1 LAMKYIKFL
10 LNIHSGKGRYIEIDA
25 LRAFAI
31 LLMVFY
37 HFSWDLMYFGYI
49 EIDVYNGFWYWFAR
63 FIASLFIFTAGIG
76 IAIAYGRCK
85 DYNDFVKSSIKR
97 GLVIFMWAAI
107 ISLVSLFQFGS
118 GYMIIFGI
126 LHLLGFSV
134 IASAFAVRINRVI
147 IIAVAVVTVFIGYK
161 LFHMASHDLYL
172 VWAGVQQYGRAM
184 PDYYP
189 VFPYFA
195 PALVGLAVGKTFYS
209 NGMHPDLKF
218 LKKNNAVKLL
228 ATMGRF
234 SLLIYLVH
242 QPILMAFFSI
252 VQFFRG

>member
-1 LAMKYIKFL
+1 MKYIKYF

-76 IAIAYGRCK
+76 IAVAYGRCK
-85 DYNDFVKSSIKR
+85 DYSNFVRASVKG
-97 GLVIFMWAAI
+97 GLVILLWAALI
-107 ISLVSLFQFGS
+107 FLVSLFHFGS

-126 LHLLGFSV
+126 LHLLGVSV
-134 IASAFAVRINRVI
+134 IVSAFAVKLNRMILV
-147 IIAVAVVTVFIGYK
+147 AVAAIFIFIGYK
-161 LFHMASHDLYL
+161 LFYMASHDLYL
-172 VWAGVQQYGRAM
+172 VWAGIQQYGRAM

-189 VFPYFA
+189 VFPYYA
-195 PALVGLAVGKTFYS
+195 PALAGIAVGKTFYL
-209 NGMHPDLKF
+209 NGKHPDFKVF
-218 LKKNNAVKLL
+218 KNNRMFKLL
-228 ATMGRF
+228 AIMGRF
-234 SLLIYLVH
+234 SLLIYLAH
-242 QPILMAFFSI
+242 QPVLMALFYL
-252 VQFFRG
+252 VHLFRGL